1 MNRAA
6 RLIATTAIALLMV
19 PTLFADDTTK
29 PKAKTKD
36 EAAASSNAAGAP
48 DALATADASS
58 ASALPSATSGSAAD
72 AQPQPDAWR
81 VLPVRSAATS
91 LAPPDGNAEP
101 MGAMHP
107 RDDAERDT
115 PKVEW
120 FLGYSF
126 WRATPTS
133 NGNRIGYLHG
143 GSTSVAYNLNKYV
156 GFVADFAGFDNSKLT
171 LFGPAGSETVNAGGS
186 VYTFMVGPRFSY
198 RKYEK
203 FTPYIQALGGV
214 VHASSVS
221 ISGCTGDPS
230 CTPIG
235 SDTTFAAMA
244 GAGFDINIS
253 HRIALR
259 LLEADFQ
266 LTHFRD
272 PISATGFSR
281 GWQDNTRLSTGIV
294 FRFGGNPA
302 TPSAPLGAS
311 CSANPEMV
319 YAGSGDWIAV
329 RADAS
334 NPANYPL
341 NYSWSASEGSLD
353 GSGPNVRWSSVDRR
367 PGTYTISLR
376 LENGRNGTAN
386 CSVSVRV
393 APRPNRPPTISC
405 SADRNSVT
413 VGDPVEITA
422 VASDPDNDP
431 LTFSWTSSGGR
442 LEGTG
447 TAVRF
452 HTRDVSP
459 GAYAI
464 TGHVDDGRSGT
475 ADCTVNIDVQAPP
488 PPPEIKELETRLALH
503 SIYFPT
509 ARPTEAN
516 PEGGLVDSQRQV
528 LLALAADFSR
538 YLTFKPEAHLTL
550 VGHADHRGGVEYNQK
565 LTERRVDRTKSFL
578 TEHGVPAANIETKAV
593 GEEDNLTAE
602 QVKQLVD
609 ENPDLSAEERQR
621 IESHLQTVVWANN
634 RRVDVS
640 LSTTGQQSVRQYP
653 FNAKDALA
661 LLSTKGGESEK
672 PATRV
677 VRKKST
683 HP

>member
-1 MNRAA
+1 
-6 RLIATTAIALLMV
+6 
-19 PTLFADDTTK
+19 
-29 PKAKTKD
+29 
-36 EAAASSNAAGAP
+36 
-48 DALATADASS
+48 
-58 ASALPSATSGSAAD
+58 
-72 AQPQPDAWR
+72 
-81 VLPVRSAATS
+81 
-91 LAPPDGNAEP
+91 
-101 MGAMHP
+101 
-107 RDDAERDT
+107 
-115 PKVEW
+115 
-120 FLGYSF
+120 
-126 WRATPTS
+126 
-133 NGNRIGYLHG
+133 
-143 GSTSVAYNLNKYV
+143 
-156 GFVADFAGFDNSKLT
+156 
-171 LFGPAGSETVNAGGS
+171 
-186 VYTFMVGPRFSY
+186 
-198 RKYEK
+198 
-203 FTPYIQALGGV
+203 
-214 VHASSVS
+214 
-221 ISGCTGDPS
+221 
-230 CTPIG
+230 
-235 SDTTFAAMA
+235 
-244 GAGFDINIS
+244 
-253 HRIALR
+253 
-259 LLEADFQ
+259 
-266 LTHFRD
+266 
-272 PISATGFSR
+272 
-281 GWQDNTRLSTGIV
+281 
-294 FRFGGNPA
+294 
-302 TPSAPLGAS
+302 
-311 CSANPEMV
+311 
-319 YAGSGDWIAV
+319 
-329 RADAS
+329 
-334 NPANYPL
+334 
-341 NYSWSASEGSLD
+341 
-353 GSGPNVRWSSVDRR
+353 
-367 PGTYTISLR
+367 
-376 LENGRNGTAN
+376 
-386 CSVSVRV
+386 VSVRV

>member
-6 RLIATTAIALLMV
+6 QLISTAAIALLLV
-19 PTLFADDTTK
+19 PTLLADDTTK
-29 PKAKTKD
+29 PKAKGED
-36 EAAASSNAAGAP
+36 QAATSSTLPTTPTVLSAQTQPSA
-48 DALATADASS
+48 ASS
-58 ASALPSATSGSAAD
+58 ASSLPSN
-72 AQPQPDAWR
+72 AQPQPDAAPTLS
-81 VLPVRSAATS
+81 VNSS
-91 LAPPDGNAEP
+91 LIEPAPLEGNAESP
-101 MGAMHP
+101 GAMH
-107 RDDAERDT
+107 RWDDREEGYT

-143 GSTSVAYNLNKYV
+143 GSTSVAYNFNRYV

-171 LFGPAGSETVNAGGS
+171 LFGPAGGETLDAAGS
-186 VYTFMVGPRFSY
+186 VYTFMVGPRLSF
-198 RKYEK
+198 RKFERI
-203 FTPYIQALGGV
+203 TPYAQVLAGV
-214 VHASSVS
+214 VHASSVT

-244 GAGFDINIS
+244 GVGFDINIS

-259 LLEADFQ
+259 LLEADFL
-266 LTHFRD
+266 LTHFQD
-272 PISATGFSR
+272 PISATGLSR

-294 FRFGGNPA
+294 FRFGGNPSP
-302 TPSAPLGAS
+302 PSAPLGVS

-319 YAGSGDWIAV
+319 YAGSGDWIEV

-341 NYSWSASEGSLD
+341 NYLWSATEGGLD
-353 GSGPNVRWSSVDRR
+353 GSGPNVRWSSVDRH

-376 LENGRNGTAN
+376 IENGRNGTAN
-386 CSVSVRV
+386 CSVIVRV

-405 SADRNSVT
+405 SADHTTVT
-413 VGDPVEITA
+413 EGDRVEITA
-422 VASDPDNDP
+422 TASDPDNDP
-431 LTFSWTSSGGR
+431 LAFSWSASGGR

-447 TAVRF
+447 TSVMF
-452 HTRDVSP
+452 HTRDLPP
-459 GAYAI
+459 GAYTV
-464 TGHVDDGRSGT
+464 TGRVDDGRSGT
-475 ADCTVNIDVQAPP
+475 ADCSLSIAVQAPA
-488 PPPEIKELETRLALH
+488 PPPEIKVLETRLALH
-503 SIYFPT
+503 SVYFPT

-516 PEGGLVDSQRQV
+516 PEGGLLESQRQV
-528 LLALAADFSR
+528 LLTLAADFSR
-538 YLTFKPEAHLTL
+538 YLTFKPDAHLML

-565 LTERRVDRTKSFL
+565 LTERRVNRTKSFL
-578 TEHGVPAANIETKAV
+578 LEHGVPNGSIETRAV
-593 GEEDNLTAE
+593 GEEDNLTTD

-609 ENPDLSAEERQR
+609 ENPDLSTEERAR
-621 IESHLQTVVWANN
+621 IDSRLQIIVWANN

-653 FNAKDALA
+653 FNAKDSLA
-661 LLSTKGGESEK
+661 LLSAKGGETEK
-672 PATRV
+672 PATRA
-677 VRKKST
+677 VRKRNT

>member
-6 RLIATTAIALLMV
+6 RLIATTVIALLMV

-29 PKAKTKD
+29 PKAKTRD
-36 EAAASSNAAGAP
+36 EAAVSSSAAGAP
-48 DALATADASS
+48 DALAKADASS
-58 ASALPSATSGSAAD
+58 ASILPSGAASLPAD
-72 AQPQPDAWR
+72 AQPQPG
-81 VLPVRSAATS
+81 
-91 LAPPDGNAEP
+91 GNAES
-101 MGAMHP
+101 MGAMH
-107 RDDAERDT
+107 RWDDAEGYT

-143 GSTSVAYNLNKYV
+143 GSTSVAYNFDKYL
-156 GFVADFAGFDNSKLT
+156 GLVADFAGFDNSKLT
-171 LFGPAGSETVNAGGS
+171 LFGPAGSETVNASGS
-186 VYTFMVGPRFSY
+186 VYTFMVGPRLSY

-230 CTPIG
+230 CTPIS

-244 GAGFDINIS
+244 GAGFDINLS

-259 LLEADFQ
+259 LIETDFL

-272 PISATGFSR
+272 PISASGFSR

-294 FRFGGNPA
+294 FRFGGNP
-302 TPSAPLGAS
+302 PPLSAPLGAS

-319 YAGSGDWIAV
+319 YASSGDWIAV

-353 GSGPNVRWSSVDRR
+353 GSGPNVRWSSVDRH

-405 SADRNSVT
+405 SADRYTVT
-413 VGDPVEITA
+413 VGDPVEVTA
-422 VASDPDNDP
+422 IASDADNDP
-431 LTFSWTSSGGR
+431 LTFSWSASGGR
-442 LEGTG
+442 VEGTG
-447 TAVRF
+447 TSVRF
-452 HTRDVSP
+452 HTRDISAGV
-459 GAYAI
+459 YVV
-464 TGHVDDGRSGT
+464 TGHVDDGRTGT
-475 ADCTVNIDVQAPP
+475 ADCTVNIDLQAPP

-516 PEGGLVDSQRQV
+516 PEGGLLDSQRQV
-528 LLALAADFSR
+528 LSALSTDFSR
-538 YLTFKPEAHLTL
+538 YLTFKPDAHLTL

-565 LTERRVDRTKSFL
+565 LTERRVNRTKSFL
-578 TEHGVPAANIETKAV
+578 VEHGVPAANIETRAV
-593 GEEDNLTAE
+593 GEEDNLSAD

-609 ENPDLSAEERQR
+609 ENPDLSPEERAR
-621 IESHLQTVVWANN
+621 IESHLQIIVWANN

-640 LSTTGQQSVRQYP
+640 LSTTGQQSVRLYP
-653 FNAKDALA
+653 FNAKDSLA
-661 LLSTKGGESEK
+661 LLSPKGGETAK
-672 PATRV
+672 PAPPA
-677 VRKKST
+677 RKKPT
-683 HP
+683 QP

>member
-1 MNRAA
+1 
-6 RLIATTAIALLMV
+6 
-19 PTLFADDTTK
+19 
-29 PKAKTKD
+29 
-36 EAAASSNAAGAP
+36 
-48 DALATADASS
+48 
-58 ASALPSATSGSAAD
+58 
-72 AQPQPDAWR
+72 
-81 VLPVRSAATS
+81 
-91 LAPPDGNAEP
+91 
-101 MGAMHP
+101 
-107 RDDAERDT
+107 
-115 PKVEW
+115 
-120 FLGYSF
+120 
-126 WRATPTS
+126 
-133 NGNRIGYLHG
+133 
-143 GSTSVAYNLNKYV
+143 
-156 GFVADFAGFDNSKLT
+156 
-171 LFGPAGSETVNAGGS
+171 
-186 VYTFMVGPRFSY
+186 
-198 RKYEK
+198 
-203 FTPYIQALGGV
+203 
-214 VHASSVS
+214 
-221 ISGCTGDPS
+221 
-230 CTPIG
+230 
-235 SDTTFAAMA
+235 MA

-259 LLEADFQ
+259 LLEADFL

-272 PISATGFSR
+272 PVSATGLSR

-294 FRFGGNPA
+294 FRFGGNPPP
-302 TPSAPLGAS
+302 PSAPLGAS
-311 CSANPEMV
+311 CSANPEIV

-353 GSGPNVRWSSVDRR
+353 GSGPNVRWSSVDRHA
-367 PGTYTISLR
+367 GTYTISLR

-393 APRPNRPPTISC
+393 VPRPNRPPTISC

-422 VASDPDNDP
+422 IASDPDNDP
-431 LTFSWTSSGGR
+431 LTFSWSTSGGR

-447 TAVRF
+447 AAVRF
-452 HTRDVSP
+452 HSRDVSP

-516 PEGGLVDSQRQV
+516 PEGGLLDSQRQV
-528 LLALAADFSR
+528 LLALATDFNR

-550 VGHADHRGGVEYNQK
+550 VGHADHRGGAEYNQK

-593 GEEDNLTAE
+593 GEEDNLTAD
-602 QVKQLVD
+602 QVKQLAD
-609 ENPDLSAEERQR
+609 ENPDLSPEERQR

-661 LLSTKGGESEK
+661 LLSSKGGESEK
-672 PATRV
+672 PAPRAV
-677 VRKKST
+677 KKKNT